1 LSFINQI
8 NNPPRLFCIEKRG
21 GKSWQKLK

>member
-1 LSFINQI
+1 VSFINQI